1 MMNEQQLEII
11 QSFGIGQA
19 VIAGAGCGKTTTLVA
34 KCIALLRLNP
44 KARFCAVSFTE
55 KSVRDLRESLKKG
68 FQKEG
73 FDAVF
78 LSEMGRHHWV
88 KTIHGLCLSIIQE
101 FPLEAGLHGGERIIL
116 QDEAE
121 SLWERSLYLL
131 WTRNENRE
139 ISAAIE
145 RLLHRYSK
153 NMLESNF
160 KQLRSLISFGVSSWM
175 EKASADREDLSDLWF
190 VFLSVFDRFQQWKMK
205 AGALD
210 FNDLERF
217 ARVALESPRVQKHY
231 HERFDLVLVDEF
243 QDTNPIQGEILE
255 KLVKPGYQNLC
266 IVGDPKQSIYRF
278 RDADVSV
285 FQDLTA
291 KVGKKHLLD
300 TNYRSVPEIIQ
311 FVNEVCAPVF
321 EIADLD
327 YEPLK
332 AGRESG
338 AGADGC
344 VFKLQI
350 EDEKN
355 LAHYLKTQ
363 QGGGVD
369 LSEYVILVRSIR
381 REKTQRYLNAMDEFQ
396 VPYLLGSGGRF
407 YADPRVQELIAFL
420 KGWSS
425 PNHTLSQATALRAP
439 WIGIKD
445 SLLLEWK
452 DDFFRCFFTRSE
464 HPIALSLKNNYL
476 ARTPL
481 RPGEVLE
488 KIWDSLEPGS
498 EMELSIATLWQ
509 KVEET
514 SSRGKRFEE
523 VVQELVK
530 AIDQEKIE
538 KEIPPPA
545 EKGMVRIMTI
555 HASKGLQFPRV
566 ILLDFEGEYRLPTNS
581 NDLIW
586 NRKKGIHLYVRD
598 EDGDRDKEHAENVAW
613 AELEKRAAVA
623 ESKRLFYVA
632 ITRPQ
637 EQLILGW
644 KKEVKVSKTKQP
656 SLAADDWRTWVDLT
670 VGASLRTVTA
680 SIEPLPELSG
690 SSPMVSIDA
699 GQSDSQQAF
708 HLAGKVKFNP
718 EPYRPRHSPSEWMIL
733 DQCKLRY
740 QLKFF
745 SPEWESEKRS
755 FIGDEEE
762 IADERAEQSDSAA
775 LGEKVAEKGLRVHKL
790 LELGNYDGLA
800 SEFSSPAIGKKVVS
814 TLAEVLMPDD
824 ENSGWKIY
832 REIAFE
838 VPFTDLLTGD
848 EAFVGM
854 MDRLE
859 VNRERGIVRI
869 LDYKW
874 TRAEKS
880 PEEMRSHYQLQL
892 ELYAWAAMQMCGFEV
907 KEFEAKLIHLSKNGV
922 SVVDVPIDLS
932 SVPARAMKLLAG
944 ARSTLARERAHEQ
957 NPPTRGDYC
966 RYCEFQRKCPEF
978 Q

>member
-1 MMNEQQLEII
+1 MNEQQLEII
-11 QSFGIGQA
+11 QSFGVGQA

-34 KCIALLRLNP
+34 KCIALLRERP

-68 FQKEG
+68 FQNEG
-73 FDAVF
+73 FDSLF
-78 LSEMGRHHWV
+78 LQEMGRHHWV

-101 FPLEAGLHGGERIIL
+101 FPIEAGLHGGERIIL

-121 SLWERSLYLL
+121 TLWERSLYLL
-131 WTRNENRE
+131 WTRNENQE
-139 ISAAIE
+139 ISQAVE

-153 NMLESNF
+153 KMLESNF

-175 EKASADREDLSDLWF
+175 EKAAVDREDLKDLWF

-217 ARVALESPRVQKHY
+217 ARVALEHPRVQKHY

-321 EIADLD
+321 EVSELD

-332 AGRESG
+332 AGRESAG
-338 AGADGC
+338 AG
-344 VFKLQI
+344 VSSVIKLQI
-350 EDEKN
+350 EEEKN
-355 LAHYLKTQ
+355 LAQYLKCQ
-363 QGGGVD
+363 EASGVD
-369 LSEYVILVRSIR
+369 LSDYVILVRSIR

-407 YADPRVQELIAFL
+407 YADPRVQELVAFL
-420 KGWSS
+420 KGWCS

-439 WIGIKD
+439 WIGVKD
-445 SLLLEWK
+445 TDLLNWK
-452 DDFFRCFFTRSE
+452 DDFFTSFFKLSS
-464 HPIALSLKNNYL
+464 HPIALSLKEDYL
-476 ARTPL
+476 SRIPL

-488 KIWDSLEPGS
+488 KIWDSLDEGS

-509 KVEET
+509 KVEEL
-514 SSRGKRFEE
+514 SSRGQRFEE
-523 VVQELVK
+523 VVSALVK
-530 AIDQEKIE
+530 AIDEEKIE

-545 EKGMVRIMTI
+545 EKGMLRIMTI

-566 ILLDFEGEYRLPTNS
+566 VLLDFEGEYRLPTNS

-598 EDGDRDKEHAENVAW
+598 EDGDRDKEHVENVAW

-656 SLAADDWRTWVDLT
+656 SLAADDWRTWIDLT
-670 VGASLRTVTA
+670 VGIHLPLVIAEQIATPLNSTTSLADPRA
-680 SIEPLPELSG
+680 FQRPEKFRL
-690 SSPMVSIDA
+690 
-699 GQSDSQQAF
+699 DS
-708 HLAGKVKFNP
+708 

-755 FIGDEEE
+755 FVGDE
-762 IADERAEQSDSAA
+762 DESDNEQSDSAA
-775 LGEKVAEKGLRVHKL
+775 LGEKVAEKGLRVHEL
-790 LELGNYDGLA
+790 LEHEKFDELVA
-800 SEFSSPAIGKKVVS
+800 EFSSPAVGKKVVS
-814 TLAEVLMPDD
+814 TLSEILTAEGT
-824 ENSGWKIY
+824 EGWKIY

-838 VPFTDLLTGD
+838 VPFMDISTGD

-859 VNRERGIVRI
+859 VNRDQGIVRI

-874 TRAEKS
+874 TRAEKA
-880 PEEMRSHYQLQL
+880 PQEMRAHYQLQL
-892 ELYAWAAMQMCGFEV
+892 ELYSWAAMQLCGFEV
-907 KEFEAKLIHLSKNGV
+907 KKLEAKLIHLSKNGV
-922 SVVDVPIDLS
+922 SVVEVPIEIASLKARIMS
-932 SVPARAMKLLAG
+932 LLVGARATLSKE
-944 ARSTLARERAHEQ
+944 RSGEQ

-966 RYCEFQRKCPEF
+966 RYCEFQRKCPAF
-978 Q
+978 R